1 MKKIPIGGGFK
12 NDLAFSNISPAQDLI
27 VQSFSCGNNVM
38 SEFRRK
44 DNSKA
49 NEYIF
54 SYVCDNSSKADK
66 RNCRSI
72 TDSPKQPSCYEG
84 EKLTDVRFFQ
94 DFKGPR
100 YTYTCCK
107 YF

>member
-1 MKKIPIGGGFK
+1 MKKIPIGGNFK
-12 NDLAFSNISPAQDLI
+12 NDLAFSNIAPVEDLI

-38 SEFRRK
+38 NTFKR
-44 DNSKA
+44 DNSEM

-54 SYVCDNSSKADK
+54 KYSCDNSSKADK
-66 RNCRSI
+66 KNCRTIDESEFI
-72 TDSPKQPSCYEG
+72 PSCYEG